1 MSLPFNPAV
10 VTFSGF
16 GEQPQLSFYAP
27 VLADRL
33 TFPQNFARA
42 VELASCPETCPL
54 ITMALCLGVPAVGW
68 WGHGDACLRWEIRP
82 STSSTPTGSAL
93 EILLDERTVGFDDWQ
108 PRLHPM
114 PLRQFLENDFI
125 GRPHALPSWL

>member
-1 MSLPFNPAV
+1 VSLPFNPAV
-10 VTFSGF
+10 VTFSSF

-27 VLADRL
+27 VLADRI

-42 VELASCPETCPL
+42 AELASGPETCPL

-93 EILLDERTVGFDDWQ
+93 EILLDERTGGFDDWQ

-114 PLRQFLENDFI
+114 PLRQFLQNQTI
-125 GRPHALPSWL
+125 GRSLPSWL